1 MALRI
6 NPDTS
11 GDLLAALARTAKQE
25 NKALAELAS
34 GRRVNFIS
42 DDPAAASA
50 MVINR
55 SEVRAMDQFL
65 RNVTGLRAL
74 LQIADSAL
82 NSVVLA
88 MTRVI
93 QLGVEGANGTL
104 TPDNRLAVAAEVQG
118 LQEQLL
124 SLANLTFQGKFVFAG
139 TAITTQPF
147 VLDGGVPS
155 GVRYDGNA
163 NVTTVEIA
171 NGETI
176 EMNLPGDAIFSDPTA
191 DLFLAV
197 NDLIVALQTSTGISA
212 AVAGVEAAF
221 DHVVLVRGFYGN
233 ALNRIDGTEFF
244 LNRER
249 LELNRQEEGLVG
261 ADLAET
267 VTNLIGAQN
276 ARDAILAAASRI
288 SGNSLLDFLR

>member
-11 GDLLAALARTAKQE
+11 GDLLAALARTTKQE

-147 VLDGGVPS
+147 VLDGGAPS

-176 EMNLPGDAIFSDPTA
+176 KMNLPGDAIFSDPAA

-197 NDLIVALQTSTGISA
+197 NDLIVALQTSTGITA

-221 DHVVLVRGFYGN
+221 DHVNLVRGFYGS
-233 ALNRIDGTEFF
+233 ALNRIDSTEFF
-244 LNRER
+244 LGREI
-249 LELNRQEEGLVG
+249 LELSRLEEGLVG

-267 VTNLIGAQN
+267 ATNLIGAQN

>member
-11 GDLLAALARTAKQE
+11 GDLLAALARTTKQE

-118 LQEQLL
+118 VQEQLL

-139 TAITTQPF
+139 TAVTTQPF
-147 VLDGGVPS
+147 VLDGGAPS

-176 EMNLPGDAIFSDPTA
+176 EMNLPGDAIFSDPAA

-197 NDLIVALQTSTGISA
+197 NDLIVALQTSTGIPA

-221 DHVVLVRGFYGN
+221 DHVNLVRGFYGS
-233 ALNRIDGTEFF
+233 ALNRIDSTEFF
-244 LNRER
+244 LGREI
-249 LELNRQEEGLVG
+249 LELSRLEEGLVG

-267 VTNLIGAQN
+267 ATNLIGAQN

>member
-42 DDPAAASA
+42 DDPAASSA

-65 RNVTGLRAL
+65 RNVTSLRAL

-104 TPDNRLAVAAEVQG
+104 TSDNRLAVAAEVQG

-139 TAITTQPF
+139 TAIATQPF

-176 EMNLPGDAIFSDPTA
+176 KMNLPGDAIFSDPTA

-197 NDLIVALQTSTGISA
+197 NDLIVALQTSTGIPA

-221 DHVVLVRGFYGN
+221 DHVILVRGFYGN
-233 ALNRIDGTEFF
+233 VLNRIDGTEFF

>member
-11 GDLLAALARTAKQE
+11 GDLLAALARTTKQE

-42 DDPAAASA
+42 DDPAASSA

-118 LQEQLL
+118 VQEQLL

-139 TAITTQPF
+139 TAVTTQPF
-147 VLDGGVPS
+147 VLDGGAPS

-176 EMNLPGDAIFSDPTA
+176 EMNLPGDAIFSDPAA

-197 NDLIVALQTSTGISA
+197 NDLIVALQTSTGITA

-221 DHVVLVRGFYGN
+221 DHVNLVRGFYGS
-233 ALNRIDGTEFF
+233 ALNRIDSTEFF
-244 LNRER
+244 LGREI
-249 LELNRQEEGLVG
+249 LELSRLEEGLVG

-267 VTNLIGAQN
+267 ATNLIGAQN